1 LEWGKTAFH
10 EELQFSV
17 FSKTRY
23 PLGLLAEDEKKVSY
37 FIREEPNVF
46 YPPLL

>member
-1 LEWGKTAFH
+1 MLGE
-10 EELQFSV
+10 
-17 FSKTRY
+17 TRY